1 MIWKKTWILITCICL
16 VACGQRIPLE
26 KASLILL
33 IALDKTT
40 DGEIKVGASIPLF
53 HHKEKRSTVEHWVHA
68 STVYNG
74 LSKIERRLT
83 GYVTPSKAEII
94 LIGRKFAQENNWFQ
108 SLDSSFRDPSAALN
122 AKVLIV
128 EGKIEELLQVKRPD
142 KPLLVS
148 YINDVINT
156 SIHSNQSVPSS
167 VQQLLREQNE
177 SGMTQTIPIIKTKRN
192 LIITEGIVFLSQNGK
207 YLTKLS
213 KEDVKVFNL
222 INKANNTGRTIL
234 HFSLPKKNSNQPL
247 SVSVLVQDAKRKINI
262 DYQKDQFIFNIDVY
276 LDISLIEKVGEEKNN
291 TLEQGT
297 KNTNLLKKQI
307 KNELNTQLISMF
319 RDIQK
324 NKIDPVGL
332 SVYAKAYQYKE
343 WKQAERNWL
352 EQLSKAKININTHIK
367 IKDTGTFY

>member
-1 MIWKKTWILITCICL
+1 MG
-16 VACGQRIPLE
+16 CGQRIPLE

-74 LSKIERRLT
+74 FSKIERRLT

-94 LIGRKFAQENNWFQ
+94 LIGRKLAQENNWFQ
-108 SLDSSFRDPSAALN
+108 SLDSSFRDPNAALN
-122 AKVLIV
+122 AKVLIAD
-128 EGKIEELLQVKRPD
+128 GKIEELLQVKRPD

-148 YINDVINT
+148 YINEVINT

-167 VQQLLREQNE
+167 VQQLLKEQNE
-177 SGMTQTIPIIKTKRN
+177 SGMTQTIPIIKAKRN
-192 LIITEGIVFLSQNGK
+192 LIITEGIVFLNQNGK

-234 HFSLPKKNSNQPL
+234 HFSLPKNNSNQPL
-247 SVSVLVQDAKRKINI
+247 NVSVLVQNAKRKINI
-262 DYQKDQFIFNIDVY
+262 DYQKDKFIFNINVY

-307 KNELNTQLISMF
+307 KSELNTQLISMF
-319 RDIQK
+319 SDIQK

-332 SVYAKAYQYKE
+332 SVYARAYQYKE

-352 EQLSKAKININTHIK
+352 EHLSKAKININTHIK
-367 IKDTGTFY
+367 IKDTGTIY